1 MAELQSPQLRLSVQP
16 RTFLIVR
23 LHFSSIVSLLNPL
36 RQVQV
41 VRAHDAERSVRS
53 AWIYVGARHGVGDR
67 QRQVPVSPRL
77 DRGWSSV
84 HSLVAAPLSDPGLL
98 VVGRR
103 EYSWNE
109 RSISQFMTEKKFP
122 GDILARTY
130 STPSSPAREHIQF

>member
-84 HSLVAAPLSDPGLL
+84 HSLVAAPLLRSRTAG
-98 VVGRR
+98 GRSSGVFVQR
-103 EYSWNE
+103 EVDL
-109 RSISQFMTEKKFP
+109 SIHDREEIS
-122 GDILARTY
+122 RRH
-130 STPSSPAREHIQF
+130 PSPYVLHSL